1 MKSILNADPIVAT
14 DVLILIKIFI
24 VLFSAKMAV
33 SVRKDF
39 SETRTALV
47 FLREIVLLIRLNAK
61 LMKSILN
68 VVIIAEK
75 RVKTY

>member
-33 SVRKDF
+33 PVPKDF
-39 SETRTALV
+39 S
-47 FLREIVLLIRLNAK
+47 
-61 LMKSILN
+61 
-68 VVIIAEK
+68 
-75 RVKTY
+75 